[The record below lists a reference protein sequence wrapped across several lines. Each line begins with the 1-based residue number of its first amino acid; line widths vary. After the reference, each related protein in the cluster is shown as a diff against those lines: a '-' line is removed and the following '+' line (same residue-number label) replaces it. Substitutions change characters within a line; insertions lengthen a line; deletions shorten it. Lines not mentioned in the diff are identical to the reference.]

1 MHQVNR
7 PIHIA
12 ADNGANCLVSIFM
25 DMGMRSKKSGSI
37 ERWLLELSQYVDLKV
52 VYWGIESKD
61 FLEQLEANHIQY
73 LIRPSIWQLI
83 RELTARRYNI
93 VHAHF
98 SPSCYR
104 TALVGRI
111 LGYRKII
118 KTFHSSLGHLSSL
131 HRIKLRLLL
140 VLFSEIL
147 TVSSSLK
154 RQVMRYSLKKP
165 SKVHSIPLGIDL
177 DKFRRTHRDTSDYGF
192 PNNAFIVGTVS
203 RSVPVKGTSHLLEA
217 LAILCRKCPDIYGL
231 LVVPGVEY
239 EQNLQYITQENLT
252 ERIRLLGVR
261 EDIANILAHIDL
273 FVLPSLS
280 EGLPLAL
287 IEAMAAGLPC
297 CGSRVEGIE
306 EILSQS
312 PFAQEILFEPGEAQT
327 IVGCI
332 ENLLGKRDLED
343 LGVVNRR
350 IVEENYSLDHCV
362 SNLVTF
368 YHDLLGVKAQK

>member
-1 MHQVNR
+1 
-7 PIHIA
+7 
-12 ADNGANCLVSIFM
+12 M
-25 DMGMRSKKSGSI
+25 DTGMRSNKLGSM
-37 ERWLLELSQYVDLKV
+37 ERWLLEFSKYVDLTV
-52 VYWGIESKD
+52 VYRGIESKD
-61 FLEQLEANHIQY
+61 FLEQLEANSIRY
-73 LIRPSIWQLI
+73 LIRPSIWRLI
-83 RELTARRYNI
+83 RELRVKRYNI
-93 VHAHF
+93 IHAHF
-98 SPSCYR
+98 GPSCYR

-118 KTFHSSLGHLSSL
+118 KTLHSSLGHLSSL
-131 HRIKLRLLL
+131 HQIKLRLLL
-140 VLFSEIL
+140 SLFSDIL

-154 RQVMRYSLKKP
+154 RQVIRYSLKKP
-165 SKVHSIPLGIDL
+165 SKVHPIPLGIDL
-177 DKFRRTHRDTSDYGF
+177 DRFRWTRRDSSDYGF
-192 PNNAFIVGTVS
+192 PDNAFVVGTVS
-203 RSVPVKGTSHLLEA
+203 RSVAVKGIPHLLEA
-217 LAILCRKCPDIYGL
+217 LTALCRKFPHIYGL

-252 ERIRLLGVR
+252 ERIRLLDVR
-261 EDIANILAHIDL
+261 EDIADILVNMDL

-287 IEAMAAGLPC
+287 VEAMASGLPC

-327 IVGCI
+327 IVGCV
-332 ENLLGKRDLED
+332 ENLLNKKDLQD
-343 LGVVNRR
+343 LGAVNRR

-368 YHDLLGVKAQK
+368 YHDLLGSKVRK